1 MFRWSLHSVK
11 IRDFVT
17 SSASFKV
24 LHRKSPTSEVCPEG
38 FRVYDLNA
46 QLTRVVFCFVLHKF
60 EGFYTENE
68 PKNLRRPKYALKDSG
83 VTLTLLWFVPVS
95 FQEIQSSLK
104 ELALDTYGRKVLIY
118 LLCPRSPAYF
128 HPTIVDLLKK
138 GDENTNRYS
147 KELSL
152 LSIDFYCCFK
162 FFFFPSVKLLVSSCS
177 EPVAYVS
184 SLAFHCYYYFK

>member
-1 MFRWSLHSVK
+1 MSGRFRGLRSQRSAEPNSL
-11 IRDFVT
+11 
-17 SSASFKV
+17 
-24 LHRKSPTSEVCPEG
+24 L
-38 FRVYDLNA
+38 FRPP
-46 QLTRVVFCFVLHKF
+46 KF
-60 EGFYTENE
+60 EGFFFTENE
-68 PKNLRRPKYALKDSG
+68 PKNLRRLKYARKDSE

-95 FQEIQSSLK
+95 FQEIQSNLK

-138 GDENTNRYS
+138 GDENTTRYS

-162 FFFFPSVKLLVSSCS
+162 FLFFPIGSSCLFS
-177 EPVAYVS
+177 PAQNPLLTFSHSPSIVIITS
-184 SLAFHCYYYFK
+184 SGYYWAKISI